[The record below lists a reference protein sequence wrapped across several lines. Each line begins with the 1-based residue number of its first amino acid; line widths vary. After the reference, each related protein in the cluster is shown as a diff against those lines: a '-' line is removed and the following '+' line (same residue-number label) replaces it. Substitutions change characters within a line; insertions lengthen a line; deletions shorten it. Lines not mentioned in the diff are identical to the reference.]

1 MNYILE
7 IRFLSLKHYELF
19 HSLYA
24 LKLRLYYIKF
34 YKQSVETLRKL
45 KEIQPNNPEVE
56 ELLNKAEKA
65 NNDDLNKE
73 KKMFKKMFKYSD

>member
-1 MNYILE
+1 ML
-7 IRFLSLKHYELF
+7 
-19 HSLYA
+19 
-24 LKLRLYYIKF
+24 KF
-34 YKQSVETLRKL
+34 YKESVETLRKL

-56 ELLNKAEKA
+56 ELLNEAEKA